1 MRSGLSL
8 DLAAGAPA
16 PAISARF
23 YGQASSRIHSRH
35 PLRLDG
41 IKNRIHNGACVQHKL
56 TQRLVLAEHK
66 KKLSD
71 CGADFEVGLVSGQ
84 PSDSESHPP

>member
-8 DLAAGAPA
+8 DLAGAPA

-23 YGQASSRIHSRH
+23 YGQASSRIHS
-35 PLRLDG
+35 RLDG

-56 TQRLVLAEHK
+56 TQRLVLFEDAEHK

-71 CGADFEVGLVSGQ
+71 CGADFEVGLVSGE
-84 PSDSESHPP
+84 PGDSEGHPP